1 MDFLGNR
8 RERQSMERNGETGQ
22 ERGPTKHGENESS
35 PEMGGEQEKLQHPSI
50 AHTSI
55 ENIASFFISTTSA
68 GAKET
73 PLKAKTSLYTC
84 LYAVEKR
91 ERAKQYR

>member
-35 PEMGGEQEKLQHPSI
+35 LEMGGEQEKLQHPSI
-50 AHTSI
+50 AHTSS
-55 ENIASFFISTTSA
+55 ESIASFFISATNA
-68 GAKET
+68 GVKDT
-73 PLKAKTSLYTC
+73 PLKQKLLFTPFETG
-84 LYAVEKR
+84 
-91 ERAKQYR
+91 